1 MNARPALRTLLALV
15 GALTLASAQADD
27 AASLA
32 DPMRPAIVAPDTDAA
47 DDDTPAQSFA
57 LSAIKLDGP
66 RSHAIVNGRVLHV
79 GEQLDDA
86 RLARIEPHGV
96 RLTTARGPLTLRL
109 NSLEIKRHVDSR
121 SVSR

>member
-1 MNARPALRTLLALV
+1 MSPRRAVRMGLALIGV
-15 GALTLASAQADD
+15 LALASARAGDS
-27 AASLA
+27 ASLA
-32 DPMRPAIVAPDTDAA
+32 DPMRPAIVAPSVTTDDA
-47 DDDTPAQSFA
+47 DAPAPSYA

-86 RLARIEPHGV
+86 RLARIEPHSV
-96 RLTTARGPLTLRL
+96 RLTTDRGPLTLRL

>member
-1 MNARPALRTLLALV
+1 MNARFAICTGLTLV
-15 GALTLASAQADD
+15 GVLMLASAQADD

-32 DPMRPAIVAPDTDAA
+32 DPMRPAIVAPSPVA
-47 DDDTPAQSFA
+47 DDADAPAPSFA

-66 RSHAIVNGRVLHV
+66 RSHAIVNGSVLHL
-79 GEQLDDA
+79 GERLDGA
-86 RLARIEPHGV
+86 RLARIEPHSV
-96 RLTTARGPLTLRL
+96 RLTTDRGPLTLRL